1 LRCSVLVQVI
11 NQVPS
16 LNANVF
22 NPFSCRFCCA
32 NNICVPKAETRDASS
47 SLSPNVG
54 VNAERLDDFK
64 INELSNGSSGEI
76 NDEENVN
83 PLRDVHTE
91 AGIINA
97 IRLANGLTDLG
108 TGTVP
113 WPIAIKHPEA
123 IQLSLRD
130 GQSPD
135 FIIIT

>member
-1 LRCSVLVQVI
+1 MLTFSIHSLADSVATTTVAI
-11 NQVPS
+11 
-16 LNANVF
+16 
-22 NPFSCRFCCA
+22 R
-32 NNICVPKAETRDASS
+32 KAETRDASS

-54 VNAERLDDFK
+54 VNTERLDDFK

-123 IQLSLRD
+123 IQLSSRD